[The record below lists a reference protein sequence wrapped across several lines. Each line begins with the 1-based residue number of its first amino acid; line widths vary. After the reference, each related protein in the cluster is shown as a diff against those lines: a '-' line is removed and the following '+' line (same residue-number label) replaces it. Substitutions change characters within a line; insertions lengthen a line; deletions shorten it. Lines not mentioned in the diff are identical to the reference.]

1 MTTQEARIILV
12 EDDAMF
18 SQMIHFQLSSVSN
31 DFSSGNIQL
40 VTSLAEFDEI
50 LSFFLPDVILLDLN
64 LADSAGI
71 DTYMKVK
78 QKCPN
83 AAVIIL
89 SGSDDEELSANIVQN
104 GAQDYILKS
113 DVNGRLLSKAIQYS
127 LERMRQQIRL
137 AESER
142 KFRQVYESSPI
153 PMLTVKG
160 GSFVIQ
166 MTNKAFNDL
175 YQCSA
180 GYFYGKSFSE
190 LNCDQTEGFEI
201 DTSLAKVQGQLCH
214 KTLDGSEIH
223 VELVANKLHTEGDT
237 YICLIIDRTEE
248 LRFQEEKFKL
258 VNAAQE
264 NEKHK
269 IAREIHDGLAQ
280 NLVLMNL
287 LFESFEFGP
296 EQMEQK
302 ENFAAII
309 RSTIDEAR
317 GISYSLLPP
326 ELESGFL
333 SGIQNM
339 IHRLNFVK
347 SYDFVINIEPSIT
360 EEDFNQVDRF
370 NLFRI
375 LQEFINNSIKHSQS
389 HLLNLDI
396 KRDTTHRIHIQVRDN
411 GIGFD
416 RQKSSATLG
425 ITNMLNRLRLAHLEG
440 DIHSRPGEGAT
451 LDVFITSNQ
460 LAAIN
465 KV

>member
-1 MTTQEARIILV
+1 MTTQNARIILV

-18 SQMIHFQLSSVSN
+18 SQMIHFQLSSVST

-40 VTSLAEFDEI
+40 VTSLGEFEEI

-64 LADSAGI
+64 LPDSSGME
-71 DTYMKVK
+71 TYMKVK
-78 QKCPN
+78 IKCPN

-127 LERMRQQIRL
+127 LERMRQQVRL

-160 GSFVIQ
+160 NQFVIQ

-175 YQCSA
+175 YRCQP
-180 GYFYGKSFSE
+180 GHFNGKTFAE
-190 LNCDQTEGFEI
+190 LNCQASEGFEI
-201 DTSLAKVQGQLCH
+201 DVALAKIQQQLCH
-214 KTLDGSEIH
+214 TTLDGNEIL
-223 VELVANKLHTEGDT
+223 VELVANKLNIESDI

-248 LRFQEEKFKL
+248 IRFQEEKFKL

-287 LFESFEFGP
+287 LFESFEFGT

-302 ENFAAII
+302 ENFAQLI
-309 RSTIDEAR
+309 RNTIEEAR

-326 ELESGFL
+326 ELESGFI
-333 SGIQNM
+333 SGIRNM
-339 IHRLNFVK
+339 INRLNFVK
-347 SYDFVINIEPSIT
+347 SYDFVINIADNISEN
-360 EEDFNQVDRF
+360 DFNHVDRF

-375 LQEFINNSIKHSQS
+375 LQEFINNSIKHSKSQ
-389 HLLNLDI
+389 LLNLDI
-396 KRDTTHRIHIQVRDN
+396 KRDAVHRIHIQVRDN

-416 RQKSSATLG
+416 RNKSSATLG
-425 ITNMLNRLRLAHLEG
+425 ITNMLNRIRLAQLEG
-440 DIHSRPGEGAT
+440 DIISKPGEGAT
-451 LDVFITSNQ
+451 LDIFINPT
-460 LAAIN
+460 
-465 KV
+465 

>member
-1 MTTQEARIILV
+1 MTTQNARIILV
-12 EDDAMF
+12 EDDALF
-18 SQMIHFQLSSVSN
+18 SQMIHFQLSSVST

-40 VTSLAEFDEI
+40 VTSFGEFEEI

-64 LADSAGI
+64 LPDSSGME
-71 DTYMKVK
+71 TYMKVK
-78 QKCPN
+78 MRCPN

-127 LERMRQQIRL
+127 LERMRQQVRL

-153 PMLTVKG
+153 PMITVKG
-160 GSFVIQ
+160 GQFVIQ

-175 YQCSA
+175 YRCMP
-180 GYFYGKSFSE
+180 GYFNGKTFAE
-190 LNCDQTEGFEI
+190 LNCQATEGFEI
-201 DTSLAKVQGQLCH
+201 DVSLAKIQQQLCH
-214 KTLDGSEIH
+214 MTLEGEEILI
-223 VELVANKLHTEGDT
+223 ELVANKLNADSDV

-248 LRFQEEKFKL
+248 IRFQEEKFKL

-287 LFESFEFGP
+287 LFESFEFGS
-296 EQMEQK
+296 QQIEQK
-302 ENFAAII
+302 ENFAQLI
-309 RSTIDEAR
+309 RSTIEEAR

-333 SGIQNM
+333 SGIRNM
-339 IHRLNFVK
+339 INRLNFVK
-347 SYDFVINIEPSIT
+347 SHDFVIDIAENVSEN
-360 EEDFNQVDRF
+360 DFNQVDRF

-375 LQEFINNSIKHSQS
+375 LQEFINNSIKHSKS
-389 HLLNLDI
+389 KLLNLDI
-396 KRDTTHRIHIQVRDN
+396 KRDSTQRIHIQVRDN

-416 RQKSSATLG
+416 RHKSSATLG
-425 ITNMLNRLRLAHLEG
+425 ITNMLNRIRIGQLEG
-440 DIHSRPGEGAT
+440 DIHSKPGEGAT
-451 LDVFITSNQ
+451 LDVFINTGILPQSN
-460 LAAIN
+460 
-465 KV
+465 